1 MAESDAK
8 VCPKE
13 TRQCVVQFLALEL
26 ELQVQM
32 QILQVQTSKLPTNSQ
47 VLRCYM
53 FHQREGLTFNRT
65 RHENEKIVLKQI
77 IPFYSK
83 ANIPTRATIISGSKS
98 KDHCSERCKWVL
110 NAVWNWVV
118 TSWMLPG
125 LRNITRTYYKLLRL
139 IGNRYQVS
147 GREGKKQ
154 TVTVSDGWLFEFS
167 INFVT
172 I

>member
-1 MAESDAK
+1 
-8 VCPKE
+8 
-13 TRQCVVQFLALEL
+13 
-26 ELQVQM
+26 
-32 QILQVQTSKLPTNSQ
+32 
-47 VLRCYM
+47 
-53 FHQREGLTFNRT
+53 
-65 RHENEKIVLKQI
+65 
-77 IPFYSK
+77 
-83 ANIPTRATIISGSKS
+83 
-98 KDHCSERCKWVL
+98 
-110 NAVWNWVV
+110 
-118 TSWMLPG
+118 MLPG